1 MSISQGPSLPPPDDG
16 ISKSTHIFLGLCAGL
31 CIGFGAW
38 AWYGELDIVSVA
50 TGEAKPATQ
59 VKHVQHLEGGIVAA
73 ILTREG
79 ARVEAGEALIELET
93 TRSGADLHELQAR
106 LANLTVEAIRHHAEA
121 SGSVKLVIPEAL
133 ESRHKDLV
141 ERARNMLETRLQR
154 YRQEMESQRELITQR
169 QQEVREVRARIENTQ
184 KSLKLLDEQIRI
196 SEDLLKDQL
205 TNRYNHLQLLRE
217 RQQMK
222 TQIAESEEGLKGAEA
237 AYNEARSRLEQIQ
250 IAFREDARKGY
261 GEAKREIDE
270 LSQRLAK
277 FKDSLERTVLRAPV
291 SGVVKTIHVATIGG
305 VVKPGDTVVDLVPG
319 EDRLIVEAQ
328 LPTHDVGYVQIG
340 QEALLKLN
348 SPSLQRF
355 GHVMGKVVQISPD
368 KLVREEDGMPYY
380 RVRIEPE
387 RTYFSH
393 KDQRYDI
400 YPGTQIMASIRTGT
414 RSVVEYLFDPY
425 LSSFKEAMHER

>member
-1 MSISQGPSLPPPDDG
+1 MSTSSAGQLPPPNDN
-16 ISKSTHIFLGLCAGL
+16 ISLSTHIFFVLCAGL
-31 CIGFGAW
+31 CIGFGVW

-50 TGEAKPATQ
+50 TGEAKPASQ

-73 ILTREG
+73 ILIREG
-79 ARVEAGEALIELET
+79 AKVQAGEPLIELET
-93 TRSGADLHELQAR
+93 TRTGADLQELQAR
-106 LANLTVEAIRHHAEA
+106 LANLTVEAIRHQAEA
-121 SGSVKLVIPEAL
+121 SGAEKLTIPEFL
-133 ESRHKDLV
+133 ETHHSQVAD
-141 ERARNMLETRLQR
+141 RARKLFDTRLQR
-154 YRQEMESQRELITQR
+154 YRNEIASQQELITQR
-169 QQEVREVRARIENTQ
+169 RQEVREIRARIDNTK

-196 SEDLLKDQL
+196 SEELLKDQL

-217 RQQMK
+217 SQQMK
-222 TQIAESEEGLKGAEA
+222 SQIAESEEALTGAEA
-237 AYNEARSRLEQIQ
+237 AFNEARSRLEQIQ

-261 GEAKREIDE
+261 GEAQREIDE

-291 SGVVKTIHVATIGG
+291 SGVVKTIHIATIGG
-305 VVKPGDTVVDLVPG
+305 VVKPGDTVIDLVPG

-328 LPTHDVGYVQIG
+328 LPTHDIGYVQVG
-340 QEALLKLN
+340 QEAILKLN

-368 KLVREEDGMPYY
+368 KLVREEDGVPYY

-387 RTYFSH
+387 KTFFSR
-393 KDQRYDI
+393 KEQRYDI

-414 RSVVEYLFDPY
+414 RTVIEYLFDPY